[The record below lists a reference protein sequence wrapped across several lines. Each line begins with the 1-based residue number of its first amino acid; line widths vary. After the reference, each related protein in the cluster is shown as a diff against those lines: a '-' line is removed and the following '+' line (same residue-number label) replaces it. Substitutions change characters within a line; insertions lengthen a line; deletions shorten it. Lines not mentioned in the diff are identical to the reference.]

1 MALGESQGWMATSWS
16 LTQYLQVFEGIYSW
30 REDEEY
36 GGGGAALL
44 KCFNQVQSGPL
55 YILGTQFLLHEIPVK
70 KKNAKDRIGAF
81 DLEKC
86 HNLNQLKLQTQEGSQ
101 PCLEHMMSCNN
112 GSMNLTRFMQSSW

>member
-1 MALGESQGWMATSWS
+1 MAASWP

-36 GGGGAALL
+36 GGGGVALL

-55 YILGTQFLLHEIPVK
+55 YILGTQFFLHKIPVK
-70 KKNAKDRIGAF
+70 KKNNAKDRIGVF

-86 HNLNQLKLQTQEGSQ
+86 HNLNQLKLQTQEGS
-101 PCLEHMMSCNN
+101 
-112 GSMNLTRFMQSSW
+112 